1 MTILTRGADR
11 LLELH
16 AAELPQKDELCG
28 CFWATLALRLHGE
41 ESVEQDDVALLAGS
55 AITSHG
61 HQHVLPLGQAGRN
74 DFRVELPLTD
84 DDDASGTSAHGVV
97 RAVEE
102 ITGGRLVALPV
113 PGPRRAGAARAA
125 ASRRRG
131 HRAGRAGRERADGL
145 VLGLAPDRGAA
156 RGLSR
161 ARRPGG
167 GPARRL
173 VGRPLRRPA
182 RPRRGQGGRARHGRR
197 HVSGDRPGRRAPA
210 ARRGRGLGAR
220 GARRARHRRA
230 RRRAAGGGSRGRRR
244 RAVGQRQ
251 PDPRRRGIRR
261 ARQLR
266 AVRSPAGGNLSH
278 ALPQPRRCR
287 PRPRRGVAE
296 VRAPERRA
304 GPRAAARRRRRR
316 VRAGARARR
325 RAGRLPRA
333 QARHA
338 RAGRAGDGSHRER
351 RHARHERRRRRRAR
365 HHGRRD
371 RAHRGRREQ
380 RARTARAHL
389 PRGARSDRRSRA
401 NDHRRRRR
409 TRHRRL
415 DARRGARPAR
425 PRAREADHRRA
436 RRPRSRCA
444 ASSAPFADEV
454 VCLDTLRSFR
464 SVGSAYDDFSQ
475 TRDEEVCDLLARAPR
490 APSEHGA

>member
-113 PGPRRAGAARAA
+113 PGLGAPALRALLRAA
-125 ASRRRG
+125 AEG
-131 HRAGRAGRERADGL
+131 TAPVALVANVQTGL

-161 ARRPGG
+161 ARRSGR

-182 RPRRGQGGRARHGRR
+182 RPRRGQGGRARHRRR

-220 GARRARHRRA
+220 GPRRARHRRA
-230 RRRAAGGGSRGRRR
+230 RRRAAGGGSRGWRR

-261 ARQLR
+261 ARRLTAR
-266 AVRSPAGGNLSH
+266 FGSPGGGNLSPCTS
-278 ALPQPRRCR
+278 ATAKMPAAPSPRHCGSTRTGATCWSSLSRAEASSSGSSWRASSRSRWTSTSCASSAR
-287 PRPRRGVAE
+287 PGGKSWRWEPS
-296 VRAPERRA
+296 RA
-304 GPRAAARRRRRR
+304 
-316 VRAGARARR
+316 
-325 RAGRLPRA
+325 
-333 QARHA
+333 
-338 RAGRAGDGSHRER
+338 
-351 RHARHERRRRRRAR
+351 
-365 HHGRRD
+365 
-371 RAHRGRREQ
+371 
-380 RARTARAHL
+380 TARA
-389 PRGARSDRRSRA
+389 S
-401 NDHRRRRR
+401 
-409 TRHRRL
+409 
-415 DARRGARPAR
+415 
-425 PRAREADHRRA
+425 
-436 RRPRSRCA
+436 
-444 ASSAPFADEV
+444 
-454 VCLDTLRSFR
+454 
-464 SVGSAYDDFSQ
+464 
-475 TRDEEVCDLLARAPR
+475 
-490 APSEHGA
+490 